1 MKDLYKR
8 VDDNFNEISDLINGA
23 SVLNLSRVKERILE
37 IVNDKNLVQK
47 IRQLEKN
54 EDVIEMDRKPI
65 LLAAL
70 KEEEHEKLKE
80 QIKKLEEE
88 NKLLKDKLLKPKANK
103 VVGRKESLS
112 NKKKEEIREIYKNGE
127 MSMPKLAKKYRV
139 SVGLIYKIIHS

>member
-1 MKDLYKR
+1 MKDLYRKL
-8 VDDNFNEISDLINGA
+8 DDNFNEISDLINGA

-37 IVNDKNLVQK
+37 IVQDKNLVHL
-47 IRQLEKN
+47 IRQLEEK
-54 EDVIEMDRKPI
+54 EDVTERKPI
-65 LLAAL
+65 LLASV
-70 KEEEHEKLKE
+70 KEKEQTKLKE
-80 QIKKLEEE
+80 QIEKLEEE
-88 NKLLKDKLLKPKANK
+88 NRQLKEQLLKPKANK